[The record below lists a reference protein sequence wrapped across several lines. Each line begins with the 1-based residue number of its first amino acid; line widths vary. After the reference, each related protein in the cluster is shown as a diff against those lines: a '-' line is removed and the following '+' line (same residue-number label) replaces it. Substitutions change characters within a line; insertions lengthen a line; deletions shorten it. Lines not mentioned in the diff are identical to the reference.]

1 MISFPQPVTI
11 TESIT
16 KDFYNS
22 SEARINS
29 LFESKQSSVS
39 KGNQIEFQTYSKPEY
54 LGSQNSYNKSDYIE
68 SSMKSS
74 AQKNEFYAPSSIKKD

>member
-1 MISFPQPVTI
+1 MTGSMFQSKFDSPVSSHQKSFKQTFNNLSNTGMISFPQPVTI

-29 LFESKQSSVS
+29 LFESKQSSVN
-39 KGNQIEFQTYSKPEY
+39 KGNQI
-54 LGSQNSYNKSDYIE
+54 
-68 SSMKSS
+68 
-74 AQKNEFYAPSSIKKD
+74 